1 MAPSS
6 ADAFVQS
13 LPSSRACMP
22 ASALQATMAMAAQR
36 VSCDGGLS
44 HGAAF
49 SGYASP
55 FLLYPLLPSL
65 VASPPS

>member
-36 VSCDGGLS
+36 VSCDEAYHMEL
-44 HGAAF
+44 
-49 SGYASP
+49 P
-55 FLLYPLLPSL
+55 FQAMHLPSCFTL
-65 VASPPS
+65 CFLPK